1 VKKTSLYL
9 EEQLDEALALR
20 AAEEGVT
27 KAEFIR
33 RTLTGAVGRP
43 SRPKPSIIGIIDD
56 GPRTDD
62 ASDVDAYLARTG
74 FGA

>member
-9 EEQLDEALALR
+9 EDDLDETLALR

-33 RTLTGAVGRP
+33 RSLKGVVSRPARPRPQAVGAIRA
-43 SRPKPSIIGIIDD
+43 SRRRIEETLG
-56 GPRTDD
+56 R
-62 ASDVDAYLARTG
+62 
-74 FGA
+74 

>member
-1 VKKTSLYL
+1 VKKTTVYL
-9 EEQLDEALALR
+9 EEALDEALALR

-43 SRPKPSIIGIIDD
+43 SRPKPSIGVFD
-56 GPRTDD
+56 GPEDL
-62 ASDVDAYLARTG
+62 AENVDSHLLAGG
-74 FGA
+74 FPA

>member
-1 VKKTSLYL
+1 VKKTSVYL

-33 RTLTGAVGRP
+33 RTLSGAVGRP
-43 SRPKPSIIGIIDD
+43 SRPVSKAIGIVRSGRGGQDPD
-56 GPRTDD
+56 TADLLSE
-62 ASDVDAYLARTG
+62 AG
-74 FGA
+74 FGT

>member
-1 VKKTSLYL
+1 MKKTSVYL

-33 RTLTGAVGRP
+33 RTLSGAVGRP
-43 SRPKPSIIGIIDD
+43 SRPVSKAIGIVHS
-56 GPRTDD
+56 GHGT
-62 ASDVDAYLARTG
+62 STARTATLLEEAG
-74 FGA
+74 FGR